1 MCQAQQ
7 SLNVGYQKSSFL
19 KAIVGE
25 GTEALETM
33 KLMHFKVK
41 ETVKLATIFRY
52 EGMFLNALMEPN
64 ASVGKDLGRNELASA
79 AGDKRMSQED
89 LHPGLVQAIRDLLGA
104 PTAKPSGA
112 KLKLS

>member
-64 ASVGKDLGRNELASA
+64 ASVGKDLGRTE
-79 AGDKRMSQED
+79 